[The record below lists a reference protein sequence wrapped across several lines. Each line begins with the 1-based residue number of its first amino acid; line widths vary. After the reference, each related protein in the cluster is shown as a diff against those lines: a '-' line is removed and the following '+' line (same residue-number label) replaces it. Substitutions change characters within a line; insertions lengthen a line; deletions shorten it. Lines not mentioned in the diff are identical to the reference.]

1 MGTQKIE
8 MGRNRDTDYEMKKRA
23 AIAQSRQNSYM
34 QGVQTALG
42 DGSLG
47 QAIADTRDVRGN
59 VTRMPNQFIQGG
71 ESDFAAYDVP
81 GNAPL
86 ANPNARTG
94 ILDIEASSTTQPQS
108 DPQDF
113 ETSALD
119 ERLSRMAKGGMNNL
133 NDIANLYPGNY

>member
-23 AIAQSRQNSYM
+23 ALAQSQKNSYM
-34 QGVQTALG
+34 QGVQEALG

-47 QAIADTRDVRGN
+47 DAIQQTRDIRGN

-71 ESDFAAYDVP
+71 ESDFAGYDVP

-94 ILDIEASSTTQPQS
+94 ILELEASSTKMPQT

-119 ERLSRMAKGGMNNL
+119 ERLSRMAKGGMHNL
-133 NDIANLYPGNY
+133 NDIANLYPSNN

>member
-8 MGRNRDTDYEMKKRA
+8 MGRNRDTDYQMKLRA
-23 AIAQSRQNSYM
+23 AQAQAQKNSYI
-34 QGVQTALG
+34 QGVQEALG

-47 QAIADTRDVRGN
+47 DAIADTRDIRGN

-71 ESDFAAYDVP
+71 ESDFANYDVP

-94 ILDIEASSTTQPQS
+94 NLDLQTSSTKLPQT
-108 DPQDF
+108 DPSDF

-119 ERLSRMAKGGMNNL
+119 ERLSKMAKGGMHNL
-133 NDIANLYPGNY
+133 NDVANLYPGND

>member
-8 MGRNRDTDYEMKKRA
+8 MGRNRDTDYEIEKTCCTC
-23 AIAQSRQNSYM
+23 AISREQLL

-47 QAIADTRDVRGN
+47 DAIADTRDVRGN

-94 ILDIEASSTTQPQS
+94 ILDIELHLPNY
-108 DPQDF
+108 
-113 ETSALD
+113 L
-119 ERLSRMAKGGMNNL
+119 RLTLKTLKPAH
-133 NDIANLYPGNY
+133 

>member
-1 MGTQKIE
+1 MTC
-8 MGRNRDTDYEMKKRA
+8 
-23 AIAQSRQNSYM
+23 
-34 QGVQTALG
+34 L
-42 DGSLG
+42 
-47 QAIADTRDVRGN
+47 
-59 VTRMPNQFIQGG
+59 
-71 ESDFAAYDVP
+71 

-94 ILDIEASSTTQPQS
+94 ILDIEASSTIQPQS